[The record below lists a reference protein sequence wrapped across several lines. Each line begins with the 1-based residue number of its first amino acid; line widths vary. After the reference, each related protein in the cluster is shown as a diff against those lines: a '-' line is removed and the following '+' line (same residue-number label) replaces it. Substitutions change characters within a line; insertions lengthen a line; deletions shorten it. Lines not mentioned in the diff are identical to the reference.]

1 LSEKLA
7 EDIIAP
13 ITLAPAV
20 TRVQAEKHKNEWKAP
35 HQNRGRVERTMTM
48 RTVHDRAN
56 FGVGQKRKRTQ
67 DTRHKTQDSRPKTK
81 GTRQTPTLFFNR
93 KTWVV
98 FGVGFLVFGL
108 LLAGCAEEQQYG
120 AVEPICV
127 DPAPKLAPARNQETK
142 NDSSL
147 TKGILVRGDK
157 LQAMEIA
164 EDVLAKMHFTIEKA
178 DASPATPGIDTG
190 QWRGF
195 IRTRPLA
202 GAQFFEFWRSDT
214 VGADNWLESNLHSI
228 RRVVELTMSEQQEGS
243 PQSGSRLC
251 INCEVQKY
259 RLSMPEHHV
268 SSSARAYK
276 MFSES
281 NSAFQNLR
289 LNPEQKAGMAWI
301 DLGKDRQLAA
311 EILKRI
317 EEQIDSKRATS
328 DEI

>member
-1 LSEKLA
+1 MHRNERIQGSINEKRYTRG
-7 EDIIAP
+7 II
-13 ITLAPAV
+13 L
-20 TRVQAEKHKNEWKAP
+20 
-35 HQNRGRVERTMTM
+35 
-48 RTVHDRAN
+48 
-56 FGVGQKRKRTQ
+56 
-67 DTRHKTQDSRPKTK
+67 
-81 GTRQTPTLFFNR
+81 
-93 KTWVV
+93 V
-98 FGVGFLVFGL
+98 FVLGSSIFGL
-108 LLAGCAEEQQYG
+108 LLTSCAEQQQCG
-120 AVEPICV
+120 VVKPIYV
-127 DPAPKLAPARNQETK
+127 DPAPKLAPARNQETR
-142 NDSSL
+142 NDRSL

-157 LQAMEIA
+157 LQAMETA

-178 DASPATPGIDTG
+178 DTDPATLGIDTPH
-190 QWRGF
+190 WRGF
-195 IRTRPLA
+195 IRTRPLS
-202 GAQFFEFWRSDT
+202 GAQLFEFWRSDN

-228 RRVVELTMSEQQEGS
+228 RRVVELTISEQEEGP
-243 PQSGSRLC
+243 PQNGNRLC

-259 RLSMPEHHV
+259 RLSMPEHQV

-301 DLGKDRQLAA
+301 DLGKDKQLAA

>member
-1 LSEKLA
+1 MQK
-7 EDIIAP
+7 DII
-13 ITLAPAV
+13 
-20 TRVQAEKHKNEWKAP
+20 
-35 HQNRGRVERTMTM
+35 
-48 RTVHDRAN
+48 RA
-56 FGVGQKRKRTQ
+56 R

-81 GTRQTPTLFFNR
+81 GTRQTPTLVFDK

-98 FGVGFLVFGL
+98 FGLGFLVFGL
-108 LLAGCAEEQQYG
+108 LLTGCAEERQYG

-127 DPAPKLAPARNQETK
+127 KNVNKLKTMET
-142 NDSSL
+142 
-147 TKGILVRGDK
+147 
-157 LQAMEIA
+157 A
-164 EDVLAKMHFTIEKA
+164 EDVLAKMHFTVEKVDA
-178 DASPATPGIDTG
+178 DPATVGIDTRR
-190 QWRGF
+190 WRGF

-228 RRVVELTMSEQQEGS
+228 RRVVELTMSEQEEGP
-243 PQSGSRLC
+243 PQSGNRLC

-259 RLSMPEHHV
+259 RLSIPEHHV

-317 EEQIDSKRATS
+317 EQQIDSKRATS